1 MTSANA
7 IPDLNF
13 FDTREFSRMDFR
25 FREMVFYGF
34 ESIFVFM
41 QIVST
46 WKKPY
51 KYNLTATKLSH

>member
-46 WKKPY
+46 
-51 KYNLTATKLSH
+51 